1 MYAGVGMMR
10 LCGIVLARAIL
21 EAHPVVQE
29 VVSTAD
35 ASRTFYRSRPGGKA
49 LLLMVSLPS
58 FTSKSAGHPADW

>member
-35 ASRTFYRSRPGGKA
+35 ASRTFYRSRR
-49 LLLMVSLPS
+49 
-58 FTSKSAGHPADW
+58 